1 MLSFMKNKYSNSIL
15 WLLLLVVPLFFSC
28 GPAETADTTAETEET
43 QEETK
48 PVEVIIEAENH
59 TATSGEVEV
68 KPIEGGGNYVH
79 IAEPGWIALDV
90 NIPVAG
96 RYKSSVKLSSP
107 SAGAVDCWMEDY
119 IDNKDD
125 RTYNITGTMTLP
137 EATSS
142 FAEVSRDGSPL
153 NAGIHKM
160 RVHVGQEANIDRVT
174 FTLIREHEVTPELL
188 TQKMDGKEWTVAWSD
203 EFDGTEVDTS
213 KWTYD
218 VGNWGWGNN
227 ELQYYTV
234 ARTENARIEDGNL
247 IIEARKGDMGEK
259 WTSARLTTRGKV
271 SFLYGKI
278 EIKAKVPVER
288 GNWAAGWTLGDEY
301 VDELSWPYCG
311 EIDIMESVGFE
322 IDDETGDGEAHASV
336 HCGAYYFKLGN
347 QPTAT
352 TPVKNMKEEYHLYT
366 VEWTPDGIKAFVDDK
381 QYFNYEDTSTELAW
395 PFGKAQNL
403 ILNLAMGGGWGGAK
417 GMDETVTTQKMII
430 DYVRVYERS

>member
-1 MLSFMKNKYSNSIL
+1 MKNKHSIHIL
-15 WLLLLVVPLFFSC
+15 CFLFFGSSLLLSC
-28 GPAETADTTAETEET
+28 GTEAPSDSPTKTEEEPGT
-43 QEETK
+43 I
-48 PVEVIIEAENH
+48 EVAIEAESF
-59 TATSGEVEV
+59 TDAYGEVEN
-68 KPIEGGGNYVH
+68 KTLEDGGSYIH
-79 IAEPGWIALDV
+79 AADSGWIALDV
-90 NIPVAG
+90 TIPVAG
-96 RYKSSVKLSSP
+96 RYLSEIYVSSP
-107 SAGAVDCWMEDY
+107 SREGVNCWIEDY
-119 IDNKDD
+119 YDNKDG
-125 RTYNITGTMTLP
+125 RTYNITGNMP
-137 EATSS
+137 VSGDSEA
-142 FAEVSRDGSPL
+142 FAPVSRDGSPL
-153 NAGIHKM
+153 NKGTHKM
-160 RVHVGQEANIDRVT
+160 KVHFDGEINIDKVK
-174 FTLIREHEVTPELL
+174 FTLMREHEITPTTL
-188 TQKMDGKEWTVAWSD
+188 TQNMDGTEWKIAWSD

-322 IDDETGDGEAHASV
+322 IDDETGDGEAHASI

-366 VEWTPDGIKAFVDDK
+366 VEWTPEGITAFVDDK
-381 QYFNYEDTSTELAW
+381 EYFTYTDTSTELAW
-395 PFGKAQNL
+395 PYDKAQNL